1 MNPRTVPLSRFSAPA
16 CATMIT
22 AVSVW
27 AFVNSTASSE
37 RDPFQFA
44 AIMSANAK
52 ARDAQAIGPQDEQP
66 PQEVP
71 VSTPPPDLLAPP
83 PACLES
89 CV

>member
-44 AIMSANAK
+44 SIMAANA
-52 ARDAQAIGPQDEQP
+52 RVHGAQTAGSQDDNQP
-66 PQEVP
+66 EEVP
-71 VSTPPPDLLAPP
+71 VYTPPDLLAAPP
-83 PACLES
+83 PCLGS
-89 CV
+89 CA

>member
-1 MNPRTVPLSRFSAPA
+1 
-16 CATMIT
+16 MIT

-52 ARDAQAIGPQDEQP
+52 ARDAQAMGPQDEQP
-66 PQEVP
+66 LEEVP
-71 VSTPPPDLLAPP
+71 VYTPADLLAPP
-83 PACLES
+83 PPCLES